1 MRLRKLLAAAVLT
14 AMAAAVTGCGSKAED
29 TENKNEGAS
38 WDMKSNISVVSREGG
53 SGTRGAFIELLGVEE
68 KDKDGEEMN
77 NITEEA
83 GITISTSVMISTIA
97 GNEYAIGYISLGSL
111 DDRVKAVKVDG
122 AEATADNIK
131 SGMYEITRTFNI
143 VTKESVSE
151 DVQDFINFIMSSE
164 GQRIIA
170 ENNYIPV
177 EDVQRYEPNGAAGKI
192 IVAGS
197 SSVSSL
203 MEKLK
208 DAYMSVNKRVEIE
221 IQISDS
227 KAGITAALDG
237 RCDIGMVSRELEDM
251 EKEEGL
257 VATAIALDGIAVI
270 VNNASTVEDMTSD
283 QIRAVF
289 TGDALSWKEALK

>member
-1 MRLRKLLAAAVLT
+1 MRLRKLLAAAVIT

-29 TENKNEGAS
+29 TENKNAGAS
-38 WDMKSNISVVSREGG
+38 WDMKSNISVVSREDG

-68 KDKDGEEMN
+68 MN
-77 NITEEA
+77 SITEEA
-83 GITISTSVMISTIA
+83 GITNSTSVMISTIA

-122 AEATADNIK
+122 AEASADNIK

-177 EDVQRYEPNGAAGKI
+177 EDVQRYEPNRAAGKI

-197 SSVSSL
+197 SSVSSI

-257 VATAIALDGIAVI
+257 VTTAIALDGIAVI
-270 VNNASTVEDMTSD
+270 VNNASKIEDMTSD

-289 TGDALSWKEALK
+289 TGDALSWKEALE

>member
-1 MRLRKLLAAAVLT
+1 MRLRKLLAAAVIT

-29 TENKNEGAS
+29 TENKNAGAS
-38 WDMKSNISVVSREGG
+38 WDMKSNISVVSREDG

-68 KDKDGEEMN
+68 MN
-77 NITEEA
+77 SITEEA
-83 GITISTSVMISTIA
+83 GITNSTSVMISTIA

-122 AEATADNIK
+122 AEASADNIK

-177 EDVQRYEPNGAAGKI
+177 EDVQRYEPNRAAGKI

-197 SSVSSL
+197 SSVSSI

-257 VATAIALDGIAVI
+257 VTTAIALDGIAVI
-270 VNNASTVEDMTSD
+270 VNNASKIEDMTSD

-289 TGDALSWKEALK
+289 IGDALSWKEALE

>member
-1 MRLRKLLAAAVLT
+1 M
-14 AMAAAVTGCGSKAED
+14 
-29 TENKNEGAS
+29 
-38 WDMKSNISVVSREGG
+38 
-53 SGTRGAFIELLGVEE
+53 
-68 KDKDGEEMN
+68 
-77 NITEEA
+77 
-83 GITISTSVMISTIA
+83 
-97 GNEYAIGYISLGSL
+97 
-111 DDRVKAVKVDG
+111 
-122 AEATADNIK
+122 
-131 SGMYEITRTFNI
+131 
-143 VTKESVSE
+143 TKESVSE

-177 EDVQRYEPNGAAGKI
+177 EDVQRYEPNGAVGKI

-197 SSVSSL
+197 SSVSSI

-257 VATAIALDGIAVI
+257 VTTAIALDGIAVI

>member
-1 MRLRKLLAAAVLT
+1 MSLRKLLAAAVIT
-14 AMAAAVTGCGSKAED
+14 AMAAAVTGCGSKADD
-29 TENKNEGAS
+29 TENKNAGAS
-38 WDMKSNISVVSREGG
+38 WNMKSNISVVSREDG

-68 KDKDGEEMN
+68 MN
-77 NITEEA
+77 SITEEA
-83 GITISTSVMISTIA
+83 GITNSTSVMISTIA

-164 GQRIIA
+164 GQQIIG
-170 ENNYIPV
+170 ENNYVPV

-197 SSVSSL
+197 SSVSSI

-270 VNNASTVEDMTSD
+270 VNNASTVEDMTSN

-289 TGDALSWKEALK
+289 TGDALSWKEALE

>member
-1 MRLRKLLAAAVLT
+1 MSLKKLLAAAVIT
-14 AMAAAVTGCGSKAED
+14 AMAAVVTGCGSKAD
-29 TENKNEGAS
+29 DAENKNAGAS
-38 WDMKSNISVVSREGG
+38 WDMKSNISVVSREDG

-68 KDKDGEEMN
+68 MN
-77 NITEEA
+77 SITEEA
-83 GITISTSVMISTIA
+83 GITNSTSVMISTIA

-151 DVQDFINFIMSSE
+151 DVRDFINFIMSSE
-164 GQRIIA
+164 GQQIIG
-170 ENNYIPV
+170 ENNYVPV

-197 SSVSSL
+197 SSVSSI

-270 VNNASTVEDMTSD
+270 VNNASTVEDMTSN

-289 TGDALSWKEALK
+289 TGGALSWKEALE

>member
-1 MRLRKLLAAAVLT
+1 MSLRKLLAAAVIT
-14 AMAAAVTGCGSKAED
+14 AMAAAVTGCGSKAD
-29 TENKNEGAS
+29 DNENKNAGAS
-38 WDMKSNISVVSREGG
+38 WDMKSNISVVSREDG

-68 KDKDGEEMN
+68 MN
-77 NITEEA
+77 SITEEA
-83 GITISTSVMISTIA
+83 GITNSTSVMISTIA

-164 GQRIIA
+164 GQQIIG
-170 ENNYIPV
+170 ENNYVPV
-177 EDVQRYEPNGAAGKI
+177 EDVQRYEPNGAVGKI

-197 SSVSSL
+197 SSVSSI

-270 VNNASTVEDMTSD
+270 VNNASTVEDMTSN

-289 TGDALSWKEALK
+289 TGDALSWKEALE

>member
-1 MRLRKLLAAAVLT
+1 MSLRKLLAAAVIT
-14 AMAAAVTGCGSKAED
+14 AMAAAVTGCGSKAD
-29 TENKNEGAS
+29 DNENKNAGAS
-38 WDMKSNISVVSREGG
+38 WDMKSNISVVSREDG

-68 KDKDGEEMN
+68 MN
-77 NITEEA
+77 SITEEA

-164 GQRIIA
+164 GQQIIG
-170 ENNYIPV
+170 ENNYVPV

-197 SSVSSL
+197 SSVSSI

-270 VNNASTVEDMTSD
+270 VNNASTVEDMTSN

-289 TGDALSWKEALK
+289 TGDALSWKEALE

>member
-1 MRLRKLLAAAVLT
+1 MSLRKLLAAAVIT
-14 AMAAAVTGCGSKAED
+14 AMAAAVTGCGSKAD
-29 TENKNEGAS
+29 DNENKNAGAS
-38 WDMKSNISVVSREGG
+38 WDMKSNISVVSREDG

-68 KDKDGEEMN
+68 MN
-77 NITEEA
+77 SITEEA

-164 GQRIIA
+164 GQQIIG
-170 ENNYIPV
+170 ENNYVPV

-197 SSVSSL
+197 SSVSSI

-270 VNNASTVEDMTSD
+270 VNNASTVEDMTSN

-289 TGDALSWKEALK
+289 TGDEIGRAHV